1 MIITTLKSNTPEWL
15 AHRRKHNNASEAPIM
30 MGDSPYA
37 TRNELLYHKSTGL
50 DKEFTEWFQKN
61 VLDKGHEV
69 EAMARPIAEEIIG
82 EELFPVSGTDEQG
95 WLAASFDGTT
105 MLGDVNWECKQ
116 WNEQKAA
123 DVKAG
128 KVPKADYWQ
137 LQHQLA
143 VNPGSKTLYMVTD
156 GTKEKC
162 VHLWVEADLSDIEKL
177 KASWRQFDTD
187 MQSYTPPAPVE
198 RVEGTAPDALPALAV
213 QVTGMVTASNLREFE
228 ESARKTLASI
238 KTDLQTDTDFADA
251 EKTVKFCREVE
262 KRLDAAKENV
272 LGQMQ
277 TVDEVV
283 RSIDSI
289 KEETRKVRLKLASA
303 VKDQKEALKLAILN
317 DSKLKLSEHLASTN
331 KRLGGSYIHSVNA
344 DFAGAMRNKRTI
356 TSLQASCDEEL
367 ARAKVEINQ
376 LSEVIAANLE
386 LLSPHSATHSF
397 LFNDL
402 QQIITNESS
411 VFEAIIKSRIAD
423 YEAEQEARAK
433 REEAA
438 RQEQAK
444 REEAA
449 RQEREA
455 LKEEQKIALPED
467 TPVTSQEPVD
477 RVVEV
482 REPIQQVETVSE
494 PNAAE
499 IVSVIARH
507 YGVSNSIALGWIRK
521 V

>member
-15 AHRRKHNNASEAPIM
+15 AHRRKHNNASEAPVM

-69 EAMARPIAEEIIG
+69 EAMARPIAEKIIG

-156 GTKEKC
+156 GTNEKC
-162 VHLWVEADLSDIEKL
+162 VYLWVEADLSDIEKL
-177 KASWRQFDTD
+177 KASWKQFDTD
-187 MQSYTPPAPVE
+187 IQSYTPPAQVE
-198 RVEGTAPDALPALAV
+198 RVEGSAPDALPALAV

-303 VKDQKEALKLAILN
+303 VKDQKESLKLAILN

-356 TSLQASCDEEL
+356 TSLQSSCDEEL

-376 LSEVIAANLE
+376 LSEVIATNLD
-386 LLSPHSATHSF
+386 LLSPHSATHGF

-402 QQIITNESS
+402 QQIIANESS
-411 VFEAIIKSRIAD
+411 VFEAVVKSRIAD
-423 YEAEQEARAK
+423 YEAEQEAKAK

-438 RQEQAK
+438 AKEQAE
-444 REEAA
+444 REEA
-449 RQEREA
+449 EKSKA
-455 LKEEQKIALPED
+455 LAEEK
-467 TPVTSQEPVD
+467 PVTSQEPVD

-507 YGVSNSIALGWIRK
+507 YGVPNSVALGWIRK